1 MQNRYLRFFALLM
14 FVRVVSLHAFA
25 QPQPAE
31 LKLSLQT
38 PFRFIAYGDT
48 RFTNPSDTK
57 AANPNARLALVQ
69 AIADAKPAF
78 ISIGGDIAYDGN
90 KPEDWKVYDEETA
103 VWTKTSIAVFPALGN
118 HDLHGDQ
125 KVALGNYFARY
136 PQIQNS
142 RYYSVRAS
150 NVLMLTLDSNQE
162 INSGAQF
169 DWLKSQLAKIDSGV
183 DFVVLVFHHPPYTS
197 SSDDKMYGGGHSAR
211 ASEQKLAAY
220 LEDQQKS
227 MRARIVV
234 FNGHVHNYEHH
245 LHGGIHYFVT
255 GGGGAHAYP
264 IERRPDDLFKSDQ
277 INYHYIEV
285 LVEKG
290 KMTATMHRVEF
301 KDRKAVWTTPDTATI
316 AAQEIKASATAK

>member
-1 MQNRYLRFFALLM
+1 MRLRFLTLLGLLSFA
-14 FVRVVSLHAFA
+14 SLHTLA
-25 QPQPAE
+25 QSQPAE
-31 LKLSLQT
+31 LKLAVNP

-57 AANPNARLALVQ
+57 AADPQARIALVH

-90 KPEDWKVYDEETA
+90 KQEDWKVYDEETA
-103 VWTKTSIAVFPALGN
+103 VWSKSGIAVFPALGN

-125 KVALGNYFARY
+125 NVALGNYFARY
-136 PQIQNS
+136 SQIKNS
-142 RYYSVRAS
+142 RYYAVRAG

-162 INSGAQF
+162 ISSGAQF
-169 DWLKSQLAKIDSGV
+169 DWLRSQLGRVDPSV
-183 DFVVLVFHHPPYTS
+183 DFLVLVFHHPPYTS
-197 SSDDKMYGGGHSAR
+197 SSDDKKYGGGHSAR
-211 ASEQKLAAY
+211 SSELKLAQY
-220 LEDQQKS
+220 LEERQKS

-245 LHGGIHYFVT
+245 EHGGIHYFVT

-264 IERRPDDLFKSDQ
+264 IPRESGDLFKNDE

-290 KMTATMHRVEF
+290 KLTTTMHRVQLINGKE
-301 KDRKAVWTTPDTATI
+301 VWTTPDRVVITPSGALAN
-316 AAQEIKASATAK
+316 AAAK